1 MKNINKFLVD
11 VVSLGFCDTK
21 NISFSHLDV
30 VSLNKELKQTIRL
43 LQIFKKISKPLN
55 LHIWVENQLLVL
67 LLTKI
72 FSFKNSRL
80 NISIST
86 SAPTARLGCSSL
98 LLILGVPY
106 LKFNNTLVKKFFES
120 KNFLVVKINSAAE
133 TNCFSTYKVLSSLKD
148 IKKFVF
154 LSILIKKTFDHA

>member
-1 MKNINKFLVD
+1 
-11 VVSLGFCDTK
+11 
-21 NISFSHLDV
+21 
-30 VSLNKELKQTIRL
+30 
-43 LQIFKKISKPLN
+43 
-55 LHIWVENQLLVL
+55 
-67 LLTKI
+67 
-72 FSFKNSRL
+72 
-80 NISIST
+80 
-86 SAPTARLGCSSL
+86 L

-106 LKFNNTLVKKFFES
+106 LKFNSPLVKKFFES